1 MNHFQSALRV
11 ATACVASLLA
21 AGAAAQAPPP
31 PPQGTIASEMA
42 AGARNSST
50 YGGLI
55 DVTAVDTTLIAFDAD
70 GHPVTD
76 LRPDELLVL
85 EDGQR
90 VRLLGLEPGI
100 GPSRAVAAGAESTEA
115 AQPPPAATAT
125 VEPTPWRVVV
135 YVSTELA
142 GRFVL
147 HGLCRDTA
155 DNAARLTALGPVDV
169 VLADPSPTLVTEAGR
184 RPGDVENALNR
195 LADTTSGSTT
205 IDAIR
210 NAFMR
215 DFKPGVGFDTT
226 YTITQS
232 SPQAVAA
239 KARASIHRE
248 RTIIR
253 GELDRMVAWLQSQPP
268 TSRGLLL
275 WMTGGFDLNPSD
287 FYIPLVSQ
295 IDSYMAAKMRTDY
308 AALSLEA
315 DVRQIVEVAL
325 AYGWTVMPLSATHAT
340 FAYGADVDGTGKSQH
355 HMGVGAGSVDA
366 QQSEF
371 QQVAPNYPLQIM
383 AGATGGEMVTNE
395 NQFES
400 ALDLISG
407 AYLVTYQAD
416 RPADGRLHHL
426 EIRCTRP
433 GVRLRGRQYAASGSL
448 RGVSTTRARRLL
460 AGEDIAGGLEIS
472 AAVVNVSRQSKGFR
486 QGDLRVTAR
495 LGELRATLE
504 PLDLGEIRITLVVD
518 LGKASPFISHQEF
531 PVDWTEVHD
540 VWQYSSGFRWPGNA
554 HRVAVVVEELVTS
567 TWGSAI
573 IELD

>member
-1 MNHFQSALRV
+1 MSQFQSV
-11 ATACVASLLA
+11 FLA
-21 AGAAAQAPPP
+21 ATVCAASILGVGAFAQAPLPP
-31 PPQGTIASEMA
+31 PEGTIASEMTA
-42 AGARNSST
+42 KTHDSST

-55 DVTAVDTTLIAFDAD
+55 DVTAIDTTLIAFDAD
-70 GHPVTD
+70 GHPVMD

-85 EDGQR
+85 EDGQP

-100 GPSRAVAAGAESTEA
+100 GPSRAVMAGTGTPEA
-115 AQPPPAATAT
+115 AQPPPATGATA
-125 VEPTPWRVVV
+125 EPTPWRVVV

-147 HGLCRDTA
+147 HGLCRETA

-169 VLADPSPTLVTEAGR
+169 VLANPSPTLVTEAGR
-184 RPGDVENALNR
+184 QPGDVEDALNR
-195 LADTTSGSTT
+195 LADTTSGATT
-205 IDAIR
+205 VDAIR
-210 NAFMR
+210 NAFTR

-253 GELDRMVAWLQSQPP
+253 GELDRMVSWLQSQPP

-295 IDSYMAAKMRTDY
+295 IDPYMAAKMRTDY

-383 AGATGGEMVTNE
+383 ASATGGEMVINE
-395 NQFES
+395 TQFES

-448 RGVSTTRARRLL
+448 RGVSTTRARRIL
-460 AGEDIAGGLEIS
+460 AGEDLTGGLEIS
-472 AAVVNVSRQSKGFR
+472 AAVINVSRQSRGFR
-486 QGDLRVTAR
+486 QGDLRITAR
-495 LGELRATLE
+495 LGELRATLK
-504 PLDLGEIRITLVVD
+504 PLDLGEVRISLVVD
-518 LGKASPFISHQEF
+518 VGESSPFISHQEF
-531 PVDWTEVHD
+531 PVDWDEVND
-540 VWQYSSGFRWPGNA
+540 VWLYSSGFRWPRNA
-554 HRVAVVVEELVTS
+554 HSVAVVVEELVTS
-567 TWGSAI
+567 TWGAAVV
-573 IELD
+573 ELD

>member
-1 MNHFQSALRV
+1 MYRFQLSILAVTVCLSSVWTVAVSAQ
-11 ATACVASLLA
+11 T
-21 AGAAAQAPPP
+21 PPP
-31 PPQGTIASEMA
+31 PPDGTIASEMLKQKPQSPA
-42 AGARNSST
+42 

-55 DVTAVDTTLIAFDAD
+55 DVTAVSTTLIAFDDD
-70 GHPVTD
+70 GHPVRD
-76 LRPDELLVL
+76 LRLDELMVL
-85 EDGQR
+85 EDQR
-90 VRLLGLEPGI
+90 PVHLLGLEPGI
-100 GPSRAVAAGAESTEA
+100 GSVTVPAIDAGPVEL
-115 AQPPPAATAT
+115 AQIPPAAPT

-147 HGLCRDTA
+147 QGLCRQTA
-155 DNAARLTALGPVDV
+155 ENADRLTALGPVDV
-169 VLADPSPTLVTEAGR
+169 VLADPSPTLMNEAGR
-184 RPGDVENALNR
+184 QSGDVENALNR

-205 IDAIR
+205 VDAIR
-210 NAFMR
+210 NAFTR
-215 DFKPGVGFDTT
+215 DFKPGVGFDTS

-295 IDSYMAAKMRTDY
+295 IDPYLAGKMRTDY
-308 AALSLEA
+308 AALSLEN
-315 DVRQIVEVAL
+315 DVRQVVEVAL
-325 AYGWTVMPLSATHAT
+325 AYGWTVMPLSATHTT
-340 FAYGADVDGTGKSQH
+340 FAYGADVNGTGKSQH
-355 HMGVGAGSVDA
+355 HMGVGAGSVAA
-366 QQSEF
+366 QQNDF

-383 AGATGGEMVTNE
+383 ANATGGELIANE
-395 NQFES
+395 GQFGR

-416 RPADGRLHHL
+416 RPADGKLHRL
-426 EIRCTRP
+426 EIRCSRP

-448 RGVSTTRARRLL
+448 RGVSTTRARRILG
-460 AGEDIAGGLEIS
+460 GEDLTGGLEIS
-472 AAVVNVSRQSKGFR
+472 AAVVNISQHAKRQR
-486 QGDLRVTAR
+486 QGDLRVTAD
-495 LGELRATLE
+495 LGELRATLR

-518 LGKASPFISHQEF
+518 VGKRSPFISHQEF
-531 PVDWTEVHD
+531 PVEWDEVWD
-540 VWQYSSGFRWPGNA
+540 TWQYGSGFRWPKA
-554 HRVAVVVEELVTS
+554 ARRVAVVVEELVTS
-567 TWGSAI
+567 TWGAVI
-573 IELD
+573 VELE